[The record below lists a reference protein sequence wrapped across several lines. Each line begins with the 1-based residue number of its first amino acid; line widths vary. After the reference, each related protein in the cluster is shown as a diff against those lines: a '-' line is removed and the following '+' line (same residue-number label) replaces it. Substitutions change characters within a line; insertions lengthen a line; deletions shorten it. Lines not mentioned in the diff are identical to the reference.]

1 MVEVDV
7 IEEVLLAGKDR
18 DDLVGCGKGCKA
30 SLLEELHHVGTVVEL
45 VLRSGVKVGAKL
57 REGLLVAV
65 CGKVETQ
72 RASNLLHGLV
82 LGIAANPGDRDAHV
96 HSGALA
102 LEEQVGLQVN
112 LTIGDGNHVGG
123 DVGGDVTLLRLD
135 DGKRRKRAAAV
146 LVGQLACALEETRV
160 QVEDVARVS
169 LTSRRTVQR
178 QRHLTVSHSLLGEVI
193 VDHEDVRTG
202 VRCVCGVSVSIVV
215 HEVLA
220 DGRTGHGGDVLKR
233 RGVCGGGGHD
243 DRLAE
248 NTVLCQ
254 GLPDRGNRGGL
265 LANGN
270 VDTEHVRI
278 ALVHDCVDGNGGL
291 ARLTIANDELTLATA
306 NGHHSIDGKKAGEHG
321 LTDGLSCHDAR
332 GLELDGPTVR
342 GIDGAKSVDGLTQWV
357 HHAAEHGVS
366 HGDVHDSSG
375 RTALVA
381 LLDGVDVAKE
391 DGTNPVLLEVLRQ
404 AIDAAARHRARELQK
419 LASHGGLEARNVC
432 DAVANLRD
440 DRCLLTVNRRV
451 DGGKLLAQG
460 AHNALG
466 TNRRV
471 DGSLLVLCHCSSPP
485 INAEES
491 VFLMC
496 ESWARTEASMRLPR
510 ASRRTPPR
518 MLGST
523 RSTR

>member
-1 MVEVDV
+1 MRDVLLEAALLVLGDLAVEERGAQRGVLVGHVLGKPVAEQAHVVEVDV

-202 VRCVCGVSVSIVV
+202 VRCVCGF
-215 HEVLA
+215 
-220 DGRTGHGGDVLKR
+220 
-233 RGVCGGGGHD
+233 
-243 DRLAE
+243 
-248 NTVLCQ
+248 
-254 GLPDRGNRGGL
+254 P
-265 LANGN
+265 
-270 VDTEHVRI
+270 
-278 ALVHDCVDGNGGL
+278 
-291 ARLTIANDELTLATA
+291 
-306 NGHHSIDGKKAGEHG
+306 
-321 LTDGLSCHDAR
+321 
-332 GLELDGPTVR
+332 
-342 GIDGAKSVDGLTQWV
+342 
-357 HHAAEHGVS
+357 
-366 HGDVHDSSG
+366 
-375 RTALVA
+375 
-381 LLDGVDVAKE
+381 
-391 DGTNPVLLEVLRQ
+391 
-404 AIDAAARHRARELQK
+404 
-419 LASHGGLEARNVC
+419 LASLYMKYSPMA
-432 DAVANLRD
+432 APAM
-440 DRCLLTVNRRV
+440 
-451 DGGKLLAQG
+451 G
-460 AHNALG
+460 A
-466 TNRRV
+466 
-471 DGSLLVLCHCSSPP
+471 
-485 INAEES
+485 
-491 VFLMC
+491 MY
-496 ESWARTEASMRLPR
+496 
-510 ASRRTPPR
+510 
-518 MLGST
+518 
-523 RSTR
+523 